1 MRASASFFTELNFLK
16 LFQEWRFNI
25 FRYWLLFKSN
35 VANSI
40 DFIRKMLHLV
50 LISFDEVFKHLLSVN
65 PNFKVIHFLLKFL
78 RHIPF
83 IHMLSDS
90 NICGKL
96 IIGLPKDIHGIV
108 YRRTEQLRVM
118 FGNEIFTASIVAYGL
133 KLGSIRLQLRDQ
145 FSSLNH
151 VAKETIFEVEHM
163 SMSELQQRMTYMIV
177 NVGL

>member
-40 DFIRKMLHLV
+40 DFIRKMLHLA
-50 LISFDEVFKHLLSVN
+50 LISFDEVFKHLLGAN
-65 PNFKVIHFLLKFL
+65 PNFKVIHFLLKLL
-78 RHIPF
+78 RHISL
-83 IHMLSDS
+83 IYMLSDS

-96 IIGLPKDIHGIV
+96 IIGLSEDIHCV
-108 YRRTEQLRVM
+108 AHWRTKQLRVM
-118 FGNEIFTASIVAYGL
+118 SGNKIFTASIIAYSL
-133 KLGSIRLQLRDQ
+133 KPWSIRLQLMDQ

-151 VAKETIFEVEHM
+151 IAKETVLEVKH
-163 SMSELQQRMTYMIV
+163 
-177 NVGL
+177 